1 METSFL
7 DLRCKEVINIVDGR
21 RLGHIIDVAISLP
34 TSQVVG
40 ILVPGEQ
47 SFWNILR
54 PCDPIFIP
62 WCQITKIGEDTIF
75 VELNCNCAP
84 HPFILGNKKDK

>member
-7 DLRCKEVINIVDGR
+7 DLRCKEVVNLSDGR
-21 RLGHIIDVAISLP
+21 RLGHIIDIAIS
-34 TSQVVG
+34 VANACVIG

-62 WCQITKIGEDTIF
+62 WNQVAKIGEDTIF
-75 VELNCNCAP
+75 VELNPSCQP
-84 HPFILGNKKDK
+84 FPFILGNKK